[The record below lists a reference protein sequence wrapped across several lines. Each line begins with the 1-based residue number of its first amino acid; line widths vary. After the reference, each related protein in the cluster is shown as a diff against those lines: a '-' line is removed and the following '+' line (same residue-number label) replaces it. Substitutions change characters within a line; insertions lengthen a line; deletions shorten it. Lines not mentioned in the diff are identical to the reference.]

1 MAVRQKVW
9 EHLPIQQ
16 RRVATFLALTSYH
29 CTFPTQMK
37 QVIFRAFAIQLFSQ
51 LRVDYFLSL
60 VFVFPKTPIM
70 NTDVQK
76 SSPKV
81 SKTWKSKVFLC
92 VNFLRVVR
100 ELISSFTFSAETFI
114 KGLSFRPIPM
124 MCFKVHGFPECY
136 FPECH
141 FPECHF
147 PECHF
152 PECHFPECH
161 FPECYL
167 CHSPSCEV
175 RHLTIPANRLGQLEY
190 F

>member
-141 FPECHF
+141 FPEC
-147 PECHF
+147 
-152 PECHFPECH
+152 
-161 FPECYL
+161 YL